1 MNEFV
6 KESITINI
14 QRDDSIY
21 DLYVGGNWI
30 LTTTDW
36 KEVTYKL
43 GRILHSWREITNTNE
58 D

>member
-43 GRILHSWREITNTNE
+43 GRILHSWREVNNAE
-58 D
+58 N